1 MDRIAVIGAG
11 AWGTALA
18 LAARRAG
25 RDVLLWARD
34 PALAEAIRRSG
45 RNDAYLPGIAIDP
58 AIEATADSA
67 ALGRAEAL
75 LLAVP
80 AQHLRAMLARLG
92 PDLPPQAPLVLCA
105 KGIERGTLLLPAE
118 IAAALQPGRPLAVL
132 SGPSFAAEV
141 AARLPTAVTLAA
153 ADPALA
159 RRLVAALGSAEFRPY
174 ASADPVGV
182 GIGGALK
189 NVLAI
194 ACGIV
199 VGRGLGDNARA
210 ALIARGLAE
219 LVRLGLARGARPATL
234 MGLAGL
240 GDLTLTCTS
249 RQSRNLRLGI
259 ALGEGRALADA
270 LAGQHGV
277 VEGAFSAAGAVA
289 LADRHGVAMPI
300 SQAVDA
306 ILNRGAAIGETVAG
320 LLARPLRPEDEGWP
334 MEPPSGIG

>member
-1 MDRIAVIGAG
+1 MNRLAIIGAG

-34 PALAEAIRRSG
+34 PALAEAIGRTGRSP
-45 RNDAYLPGIAIDP
+45 AYLPGIAIDS
-58 AIEATADSA
+58 AIRVTADAA
-67 ALGRAEAL
+67 ALGKAEAL

-80 AQHLRAMLARLG
+80 AQHVRAVLARLG
-92 PDLPPQAPLVLCA
+92 PALPARAPLVLCA
-105 KGIERGTLLLPAE
+105 KGIERDSLLLPAE
-118 IAAALQPGRPLAVL
+118 IAAALQPDRPLAVL

-141 AARLPTAVTLAA
+141 AGRLPTAVTLAA

-159 RRLVAALGSAEFRPY
+159 QRLVAALGSAEFRPY
-174 ASADPVGV
+174 VSGDPIGV

-199 VGRGLGDNARA
+199 IGRGLGDNARA

-219 LVRLGLARGARPATL
+219 LVRLGLAKGARPATL

-240 GDLTLTCTS
+240 GDLALTCTS

-259 ALGEGRALADA
+259 ALGQGSSLADA
-270 LAGQHGV
+270 LALQPGV
-277 VEGAFSAAGAVA
+277 VEGAFSAAAAAA
-289 LADRHGVAMPI
+289 LAHRHGVAMPI

-306 ILNRGAAIGETVAG
+306 ILNRDAAIGSSIAG

-334 MEPPSGIG
+334 MEPSAGIG